1 MRANCRQMWKM
12 FTLYLTTKSFN
23 HQLQLLVKLR
33 VKEVYLFLVFLTATI
48 NC

>member
-1 MRANCRQMWKM
+1 MDILM
-12 FTLYLTTKSFN
+12 LYLTAKSFS

-33 VKEVYLFLVFLTATI
+33 VKEFCLFQVFLTAT